1 MTYFPT
7 MGSIDPGLFNAT
19 KFPGVAYAI
28 NPTTHALFMDMQK
41 QLNRMS
47 YGRKMPTRIA
57 VDGKIG
63 EGTRALAK
71 ALGFGGTD
79 TNSSM
84 ALNADSITAGA
95 KAWADS
101 VGVGEDVPAPKP
113 KTPPMFYDA
122 KIDKLTP
129 GAGASILDSFK
140 DMFKDMSMT
149 TKIALAAAAV
159 GIGYYI
165 TKKPKSNPAK
175 RRRSGA
181 QTVRGKRSAKMKYR
195 SRMETLPATAGRPA
209 KRKRVR
215 YLKGPVPLHNPRRRG
230 GPSNA
235 EMAQLYRESRPK
247 WIVRRGNKY
256 SVIPT
261 SRRSK

>member
-1 MTYFPT
+1 MTYFPA
-7 MGSIDPGLFNAT
+7 MGSIDAGSFNAT
-19 KFPGVAYAI
+19 KFPGAAYAT

-57 VDGKIG
+57 VDGMIG

-140 DMFKDMSMT
+140 DMFKDLSMT

-159 GIGYYI
+159 GIGYYL
-165 TKKPKSNPAK
+165 TRKGTAKSNPAVWQGK
-175 RRRSGA
+175 KGRRWRRAMDEKGYPVKQFATGEVEYSFGKVSGSTSAKAARAARQRRRLKGSLPVA
-181 QTVRGKRSAKMKYR
+181 KARSRRGK
-195 SRMETLPATAGRPA
+195 
-209 KRKRVR
+209 
-215 YLKGPVPLHNPRRRG
+215 
-230 GPSNA
+230 
-235 EMAQLYRESRPK
+235 
-247 WIVRRGNKY
+247 
-256 SVIPT
+256 
-261 SRRSK
+261 